1 MAKKKSASCSSKD
14 QNSGLSRWQLES
26 QRNYWSKALVELGL
40 QRQDIVALTADL
52 GSSVKTEAFAKKFPE
67 RHFNVGIAE
76 ANMMSIA
83 AGLATTNKTVFAST
97 FAAFG
102 TGRVYDQIRQSIAYQ
117 NVNVKII
124 ATHAGITVG
133 GDGAT
138 HQIVE
143 DIAIMSALPNMTVI
157 VPADGPETYRAI
169 LEIAKQKNK
178 GPVYLRMGRADVPT
192 ITCPDTEECFDI
204 GKAQILQ
211 DGDDITLIGTGL
223 LVSRCLIAA
232 ELLDKEGISAQ
243 VINMSTLKPLDL
255 EVLNKASHKTGGVVT
270 AEEHSIMGGLGSQVA
285 HALAENAHVPLKAL
299 GIPDVFGESGG
310 SDELMEKFGLTIENI
325 IKATHHVLKRKE

>member
-1 MAKKKSASCSSKD
+1 MSANNPIS
-14 QNSGLSRWQLES
+14 SRWQLES
-26 QRNYWSKALVELGL
+26 QRSYWSRALVELGL

-52 GSSVKTEAFAKKFPE
+52 ASSVKTDGFEKKFPE

-83 AGLATTNKTVFAST
+83 AGLATTGKVAFAST

-102 TGRVYDQIRQSIAYQ
+102 TGRVYDQIRQSIAYPK
-117 NVNVKII
+117 VNVKII

-143 DIAIMSALPNMTVI
+143 DIAIMSALPNMTVLI
-157 VPADGPETYRAI
+157 PADAPETYRAI
-169 LEIAKQKNK
+169 WEIAEPENS

-192 ITCPDTEECFDI
+192 ITGSDLDENFKI
-204 GKAQILQ
+204 GKAKILR
-211 DGDDITLIGTGL
+211 DGEDITLIGTGVML
-223 LVSRCLIAA
+223 SRCLIAA
-232 ELLDKEGISAQ
+232 DLLAKDKISAQ
-243 VINMSTLKPLDL
+243 VINISTVKPLDI

-285 HALAENAHVPLKAL
+285 HALAENAHVPMKAL

-310 SDELMEKFGLTIENI
+310 SNELMEKFGLTVENI
-325 IKATHHVLKRKE
+325 IKAVHHVLKRKD

>member
-1 MAKKKSASCSSKD
+1 MSANNQVSE
-14 QNSGLSRWQLES
+14 RWKMES
-26 QRNYWSKALVELGL
+26 QRSYWSRALLDLGL

-52 GSSVKTEAFAKKFPE
+52 ASSVKTDAFAKKFPE

-83 AGLATTNKTVFAST
+83 AGLATTGKVAFAST

-102 TGRVYDQIRQSIAYQ
+102 TGRVYDQIRQSIAYPKT
-117 NVNVKII
+117 NVKII

-143 DIAIMSALPNMTVI
+143 DIALMSALPNMTVI
-157 VPADGPETYRAI
+157 IPVDGPETYRAI
-169 LEIAKQKNK
+169 HEIAKPKND
-178 GPVYLRMGRADVPT
+178 GPVYLRMGRANVPT

-204 GKAQILQ
+204 GKAEVLQ
-211 DGDDITLIGTGL
+211 EGEDISLIGTGAM
-223 LVSRCLIAA
+223 VSRCLIAA
-232 ELLDKEGISAQ
+232 DMLKGENISAQ
-243 VINMSTLKPLDL
+243 VINMSTVKPMDI
-255 EVLNKASHKTGGVVT
+255 ETLNKASHKTGGVVT

-285 HALAENAHVPLKAL
+285 HALAENAHVPMKAL

-310 SDELMEKFGLTIENI
+310 SDELMVKFGLTVENI
-325 IKATHHVLKRKE
+325 IKAAHHVLKRKE

>member
-1 MAKKKSASCSSKD
+1 MSAN
-14 QNSGLSRWQLES
+14 NSVTDRWKLES
-26 QRNYWSKALVELGL
+26 QRSYWSKALVDLGS

-52 GSSVKTEAFAKKFPE
+52 ASSVKTDGFANKFPE

-83 AGLATTNKTVFAST
+83 AGLATTNRVAFAST

-102 TGRVYDQIRQSIAYQ
+102 TGRVYDQIRQSIAYPML
-117 NVNVKII
+117 NVKII

-143 DIAIMSALPNMTVI
+143 DVAIMSALPNMTVLI
-157 VPADGPETYRAI
+157 PVDGPETYRAI
-169 LEIAKQKNK
+169 MEIAKPEND

-192 ITCPDTEECFDI
+192 ITCDDSDDCFNI
-204 GKAQILQ
+204 GKAQVLR
-211 DGDDITLIGTGL
+211 DGDDVSLIGTGVM
-223 LVSRCLIAA
+223 VSRCLIAA
-232 ELLDKEGISAQ
+232 ELLAKEKISAQ
-243 VINMSTLKPLDL
+243 VINMSTVKPLDIKG
-255 EVLNKASHKTGGVVT
+255 LNKASHKTGGVVT

-310 SDELMEKFGLTIENI
+310 SDELMEKFGLNVENI
-325 IKATHHVLKRKE
+325 IKAAHHVLERK

>member
-1 MAKKKSASCSSKD
+1 MSASKIIAE
-14 QNSGLSRWQLES
+14 RWKLES
-26 QRNYWSKALVELGL
+26 QRSYWSRALVELGL

-52 GSSVKTEAFAKKFPE
+52 ASSVKTDAFAKKFPE

-76 ANMMSIA
+76 ANMISIA
-83 AGLATTNKTVFAST
+83 AGLATTGRVAFAST

-102 TGRVYDQIRQSIAYQ
+102 TGRVYDQIRQSVAYPK
-117 NVNVKII
+117 NNVKII

-133 GDGAT
+133 GDGAS

-157 VPADGPETYRAI
+157 IPADGPETYRAI
-169 LEIAKQKNK
+169 KEIAKPENH

-192 ITCPDTEECFDI
+192 ISCPDDKDCFDV

-211 DGDDITLIGTGL
+211 EGDDITLIGTGCM
-223 LVSRCLIAA
+223 VARCLIAA
-232 ELLDKEGISAQ
+232 DLLKQEKISAQ
-243 VINMSTLKPLDL
+243 VINMSTIKPLDI
-255 EVLNKASHKTGGVVT
+255 EALNKASHKTGGVVT
-270 AEEHSIMGGLGSQVA
+270 AEEHSIMGGLSSQVA
-285 HALAENAHVPLKAL
+285 HALAENAHVPMKAL

-310 SDELMEKFGLTIENI
+310 SNELMEKFGLTVENI
-325 IKATHHVLKRKE
+325 IKAAHHVIKRKE

>member
-1 MAKKKSASCSSKD
+1 MSA
-14 QNSGLSRWQLES
+14 NNIITERWELES
-26 QRNYWSKALVELGL
+26 QRSYWSRALVELGL

-52 GSSVKTEAFAKKFPE
+52 ASSVKTDAFAKKFPE

-76 ANMMSIA
+76 ANMISIA
-83 AGLATTNKTVFAST
+83 AGLATTGRVAFAST

-102 TGRVYDQIRQSIAYQ
+102 TGRVYDQIRQSVAYPK
-117 NVNVKII
+117 NNVKII

-133 GDGAT
+133 GDGAS

-157 VPADGPETYRAI
+157 NPADGPETYRAI
-169 LEIAKQKNK
+169 KEIAKPDNY

-192 ITCPDTEECFDI
+192 ITCPDDSECFEV
-204 GKAQILQ
+204 GNAEILV
-211 DGDDITLIGTGL
+211 DGDDITLIGTGCM
-223 LVSRCLIAA
+223 VARCLIAA
-232 ELLDKEGISAQ
+232 DLLKKEQISAQ
-243 VINMSTLKPLDL
+243 VINMSTIKPLDIKT
-255 EVLNKASHKTGGVVT
+255 LNKASHKTGGVVT

-285 HALAENAHVPLKAL
+285 HALSENAHVPLKAL

-310 SDELMEKFGLTIENI
+310 SDELMEKFGLTVENI
-325 IKATHHVLKRKE
+325 IKAANHVLKRKD

>member
-1 MAKKKSASCSSKD
+1 MSANNPIS
-14 QNSGLSRWQLES
+14 SRWQLES
-26 QRNYWSKALVELGL
+26 QRSYWSRALVELGL

-52 GSSVKTEAFAKKFPE
+52 ASSVKTDGFEKKFPE

-83 AGLATTNKTVFAST
+83 AGLATTGKVAFAST

-102 TGRVYDQIRQSIAYQ
+102 TGRVYDQIRQSIAYPK
-117 NVNVKII
+117 VNVKII

-143 DIAIMSALPNMTVI
+143 DIAIMSALPNMTVLI
-157 VPADGPETYRAI
+157 PADAPETYRAI
-169 LEIAKQKNK
+169 WEIAEPENS

-192 ITCPDTEECFDI
+192 ITGSDLDENFKI
-204 GKAQILQ
+204 GKAKILR
-211 DGDDITLIGTGL
+211 DGEDITLIGTGVML
-223 LVSRCLIAA
+223 SRCLIAA
-232 ELLDKEGISAQ
+232 DLLAKDKISAQ
-243 VINMSTLKPLDL
+243 VINISTVKPLDI

-285 HALAENAHVPLKAL
+285 HALAK
-299 GIPDVFGESGG
+299 
-310 SDELMEKFGLTIENI
+310 
-325 IKATHHVLKRKE
+325 

>member
-1 MAKKKSASCSSKD
+1 MNKNVIETKAQDPKT
-14 QNSGLSRWQLES
+14 RWKLES
-26 QRNYWSKALVELGL
+26 QRNYWSRALLELGL

-52 GSSVKTEAFAKKFPE
+52 ASSVKTDAFAKKFPE

-83 AGLATTNKTVFAST
+83 AGLATTGKTAFAST

-102 TGRVYDQIRQSIAYQ
+102 TGRVYDQIRQSIAYPKL
-117 NVNVKII
+117 NVKII

-143 DIAIMSALPNMTVI
+143 DIALMSALPNMTVI

-169 LEIAKQKNK
+169 KEIAQPKNY
-178 GPVYLRMGRADVPT
+178 GPVYLRMGRANVPT
-192 ITCPDTEECFDI
+192 ITCPDLEECFEV

-211 DGDDITLIGTGL
+211 DGDDITLVGTGVM
-223 LVSRCLIAA
+223 VSRCLLAA
-232 ELLDKEGISAQ
+232 EELAKEQISAQ
-243 VINMSTLKPLDL
+243 VINMCTLKPLDL
-255 EVLNKASHKTGGVVT
+255 VTLNKASHKTGGVVT
-270 AEEHSIMGGLGSQVA
+270 AEEHSIMGGLGSQIA
-285 HALAENAHVPLKAL
+285 HVLAENAHVPMKAL

-310 SDELMEKFGLTIENI
+310 SDELMQKFGLTVENI
-325 IKATHHVLKRKE
+325 IKATHHVLNRKE

>member
-1 MAKKKSASCSSKD
+1 MSAN
-14 QNSGLSRWQLES
+14 NSITDRWELES
-26 QRNYWSKALVELGL
+26 QRSYWSKALVDLGL

-52 GSSVKTEAFAKKFPE
+52 ASSVKTDGFAKKFPE

-83 AGLATTNKTVFAST
+83 AGLSTTNRVAFAST

-102 TGRVYDQIRQSIAYQ
+102 TGRVYDQIRQSIAYPRL
-117 NVNVKII
+117 NVKII

-143 DIAIMSALPNMTVI
+143 DIAIMSALPNMTVLI
-157 VPADGPETYRAI
+157 PVDGPETYRAI
-169 LEIAKQKNK
+169 MEIAKPEND

-192 ITCPDTEECFDI
+192 ITCDPSEECFNI
-204 GKAQILQ
+204 GKAQVLR
-211 DGDDITLIGTGL
+211 DGDDISLIGTGL
-223 LVSRCLIAA
+223 MVSRCLIAA
-232 ELLDKEGISAQ
+232 ELLAKEKISAQ
-243 VINMSTLKPLDL
+243 VINMSTVKPLDIKG
-255 EVLNKASHKTGGVVT
+255 LNNASHKTGGVVT

-285 HALAENAHVPLKAL
+285 HALSENAHVPMKAL

-310 SDELMEKFGLTIENI
+310 SNELMEKFGLNVENI
-325 IKATHHVLKRKE
+325 IKAAHHVLERK

>member
-1 MAKKKSASCSSKD
+1 MSVNKSVAD
-14 QNSGLSRWQLES
+14 RWKMES
-26 QRNYWSKALVELGL
+26 QRSYWSRALLELGTD
-40 QRQDIVALTADL
+40 RHDIVALTADL
-52 GSSVKTEAFAKKFPE
+52 SSSVKTDAFAKKFPE

-83 AGLATTNKTVFAST
+83 AGLASTGKVAFAST

-102 TGRVYDQIRQSIAYQ
+102 TGRVYDQIRQSIAYP
-117 NVNVKII
+117 NMNVKII

-143 DIAIMSALPNMTVI
+143 DIALMSALPNMTVLI
-157 VPADGPETYRAI
+157 PVDGPETYRAI
-169 LEIAKQKNK
+169 KEIANSNNN

-192 ITCPDTEECFDI
+192 ITCDDTKECFEI
-204 GKAQILQ
+204 GKAQILEE
-211 DGDDITLIGTGL
+211 GDDITLIGTGCM
-223 LVSRCLIAA
+223 VARCLIAA
-232 ELLDKEGISAQ
+232 DILKQEKISAQ
-243 VINMSTLKPLDL
+243 VINMSTIKPMDIKA
-255 EVLNKASHKTGGVVT
+255 LNKASHKTGGVVT

-285 HALAENAHVPLKAL
+285 HALAENTHVPMKAL

-310 SDELMEKFGLTIENI
+310 SDELMEKFGLTVENI
-325 IKATHHVLKRKE
+325 IKAAHHVMKRK

>member
-1 MAKKKSASCSSKD
+1 MSVNKSVAD
-14 QNSGLSRWQLES
+14 RWKLES
-26 QRNYWSKALVELGL
+26 QRSYWSKALLELGTE
-40 QRQDIVALTADL
+40 RHDIVALTADL
-52 GSSVKTEAFAKKFPE
+52 SSSVKTDAFAKKFPE

-83 AGLATTNKTVFAST
+83 AGLASTGKVAFAST

-102 TGRVYDQIRQSIAYQ
+102 TGRVYDQIRQSIAYP
-117 NVNVKII
+117 NMNVKII

-143 DIAIMSALPNMTVI
+143 DIALMSALPNMTVLI
-157 VPADGPETYRAI
+157 PVDGPETYRAI
-169 LEIAKQKNK
+169 KEIAEPNNN

-192 ITCPDTEECFDI
+192 ITSNDTKECFEI

-211 DGDDITLIGTGL
+211 DGDDITLVGTGCM
-223 LVSRCLIAA
+223 VARCLIAA
-232 ELLDKEGISAQ
+232 DILKQEKISAQ
-243 VINMSTLKPLDL
+243 VINMSTVKPMDIKA
-255 EVLNKASHKTGGVVT
+255 LNKASHKTGGVVT

-285 HALAENAHVPLKAL
+285 HVLAENTHVPMKAL

-310 SDELMEKFGLTIENI
+310 SDELMEKFGLTVENI
-325 IKATHHVLKRKE
+325 IKATHHVLKRK

>member
-1 MAKKKSASCSSKD
+1 MSAN
-14 QNSGLSRWQLES
+14 NSAAARWEMGS
-26 QRNYWSKALVELGL
+26 QRKFWSKALVDLGL

-52 GSSVKTEAFAKKFPE
+52 ASSVKTDGFAKKFPE

-83 AGLATTNKTVFAST
+83 AGLATTGKVAFAST

-102 TGRVYDQIRQSIAYQ
+102 TGRVYDQIRQSIAYPKL
-117 NVNVKII
+117 NVKII

-143 DIAIMSALPNMTVI
+143 DIALMSALPNMTVI
-157 VPADGPETYRAI
+157 IPADGPETYRAI
-169 LEIAKQKNK
+169 NEIAKPENN

-192 ITCPDTEECFDI
+192 ITGKDLNGSFKI
-204 GKAQILQ
+204 GKALILQ
-211 DGDDITLIGTGL
+211 DGEDITLIGTGVMVSKC
-223 LVSRCLIAA
+223 LVAA
-232 ELLDKEGISAQ
+232 EELKKQNISAQ
-243 VINMSTLKPLDL
+243 VINMSTVKPMDMDT
-255 EVLNKASHKTGGVVT
+255 LNDATHKTGGVVT

-285 HALAENAHVPLKAL
+285 HACAENAHVPMKAL

-310 SDELMEKFGLTIENI
+310 SDELMEKFGLNVENI
-325 IKATHHVLKRKE
+325 VKAAHHVLERKD

>member
-1 MAKKKSASCSSKD
+1 MSANNQVSE
-14 QNSGLSRWQLES
+14 RWKMES
-26 QRNYWSKALVELGL
+26 QRSYWSRALLDLGL

-52 GSSVKTEAFAKKFPE
+52 ASSVKTDAFAKKFPE

-83 AGLATTNKTVFAST
+83 AGLATTGKVAFAST

-102 TGRVYDQIRQSIAYQ
+102 TGRVYDQIRQSIAYP
-117 NVNVKII
+117 NLNVKII

-143 DIAIMSALPNMTVI
+143 DIALMSALPNMTVI
-157 VPADGPETYRAI
+157 IPVDGPETYRAI
-169 LEIAKQKNK
+169 FEIAKPEND

-192 ITCPDTEECFDI
+192 ITCPDTEECFEI
-204 GKAQILQ
+204 GKAQILL
-211 DGDDITLIGTGL
+211 DGDDISLIGTGCM
-223 LVSRCLIAA
+223 VSRCLIAA
-232 ELLDKEGISAQ
+232 DMLKKENISAQ
-243 VINMSTLKPLDL
+243 VINMSTVKPMDIKT
-255 EVLNKASHKTGGVVT
+255 LNSASHKTGGVVT

-285 HALAENAHVPLKAL
+285 HALAENAHVPMKAL

-310 SDELMEKFGLTIENI
+310 SDELMVKFGLTVENI
-325 IKATHHVLKRKE
+325 IEAAHHVLKRKD

>member
-1 MAKKKSASCSSKD
+1 MSANQIISD
-14 QNSGLSRWQLES
+14 RWELES

-52 GSSVKTEAFAKKFPE
+52 ASSVKTDTFANKFPE

-76 ANMMSIA
+76 ANMISIA
-83 AGLATTNKTVFAST
+83 AGLATTGKVAFAST

-102 TGRVYDQIRQSIAYQ
+102 TGRVYDQIRQSVAYPQ
-117 NVNVKII
+117 NNVKII

-143 DIAIMSALPNMTVI
+143 DIAIMSALPNMTVLI
-157 VPADGPETYRAI
+157 PADGPETYRAI
-169 LEIAKQKNK
+169 KEIAKPEND
-178 GPVYLRMGRADVPT
+178 GPIYLRMGRADVPT
-192 ITCPDTEECFDI
+192 ITCPIDADECFEI
-204 GKAQILQ
+204 GKAQVLQ
-211 DGDDITLIGTGL
+211 DGDDITLIGTGVM
-223 LVSRCLIAA
+223 VSRCLIAA
-232 ELLDKEGISAQ
+232 ELLSKEGVSAQ
-243 VINMSTLKPLDL
+243 VINMSTVKPMDI
-255 EVLNKASHKTGGVVT
+255 EALNKASHKTGGVVT

-285 HALAENAHVPLKAL
+285 HQLAENAHVPMKAL

-310 SDELMEKFGLTIENI
+310 SNELMEKFGLNVDNI
-325 IKATHHVLKRKE
+325 IKASHHVLKRKE